1 MNRLNGIYM
10 LLAVISIFFQNSLN
24 AQETENTADKDLVQE
39 VAVFRAKVAKEKI
52 SSDMDKNLWVNFR
65 VDTFTIQKTLE
76 AHLANATARYD
87 ASFAWSDAVSAYN
100 EMIGRYYNLLME
112 KMIEID
118 RPYLEASQKDW
129 LEYKQSEQ
137 ILNQIIGRKEY
148 NKSGVVNNETYTY
161 TRMLN
166 INKERAVEL
175 FHYLLR
181 ANNR

>member
-1 MNRLNGIYM
+1 M
-10 LLAVISIFFQNSLN
+10 
-24 AQETENTADKDLVQE
+24 DKDL
-39 VAVFRAKVAKEKI
+39 
-52 SSDMDKNLWVNFR
+52 WVTFR
-65 VDTFTIQKTLE
+65 VDTFMIQKTLDANLKE
-76 AHLANATARYD
+76 ASERYD

-148 NKSGVVNNETYTY
+148 NKSGLVNETYEY
-161 TRMLN
+161 RRMVN
-166 INKERAVEL
+166 INKDRAVEL
-175 FHYLLR
+175 LNYLLR
-181 ANNR
+181 SNNR